1 MDSVHGL
8 CTIDQSLR
16 RILDTQ
22 ELQRLRWIHQ
32 TGLNFLVY
40 PGSEHSRFTHAL
52 GTYTVA
58 RRIFQHLA
66 SLAAEFS
73 DLSPSKLDEQLE
85 KAFLIAAL
93 CHDLGHTAFSHTLE
107 TILLPKDF
115 RTHEDCTAH
124 LLGTDTAIAKEIRGC
139 GCDIEQ
145 VVQLLKGVHWVDGL
159 CKLLSGN
166 ADVDRWDYLL
176 RDSQAAGVRYGIFD
190 LNWMIHSLSL
200 QLDGTGRQR
209 LVVDARRG
217 LSVLKQFLR
226 ARSLMYE
233 QVYLHRTVRGADRL
247 LRAMFERA
255 ADPAKPTDYSDEK
268 NRKAPP
274 VFRTVLSAEKP
285 AKPSLQDFLL
295 TDDIA
300 VVTLIKFW
308 SNSSRD
314 PVLRY
319 LATCFLR
326 RRLFKEVGSWLDQAP
341 KEFVNAARGAVAKGF
356 AAQQVDIQLKE
367 KDIEDAMDYFL
378 LIDTAESKSD
388 ETLEGILF
396 DVGDGALYTLEELN
410 QKPEFVTPVAVPPF
424 RRVRLFVPYDVRK
437 TVEDTLGRNKEMEH

>member
-8 CTIDQSLR
+8 CEMDQSLR

-58 RRIFQHLA
+58 RRIFQQIKI
-66 SLAAEFS
+66 LAAEFS
-73 DLSPSKLDEQLE
+73 DLSPSKLDDQLE

-107 TILLPKDF
+107 TILLPKEF

-124 LLGTDTAIAKEIRGC
+124 LLSTDTGIAKEIKNC

-145 VVQLLKGVHWVDGL
+145 VVQFLKGNHWVDGL

-166 ADVDRWDYLL
+166 TDVDRWDYLL

-190 LNWMIHSLSL
+190 LNWMIHSVSL

-209 LVVDARRG
+209 LVIDARRG

-233 QVYLHRTVRGADRL
+233 QVYMHKTVRGADRL

-255 ADPAKPTDYSDEK
+255 GDPAKPEEYSDRT
-268 NRKAPP
+268 NRKAPA
-274 VFRTVLSAEKP
+274 VFASVLKGEKP
-285 AKPSLQDFLL
+285 TLDEFLL

-300 VVTLIKFW
+300 VVTAIKFW
-308 SNSSRD
+308 ANASRD

-319 LATCFLR
+319 LATSFLR
-326 RRLFKEVGSWLDQAP
+326 RRLYKEVGSWPDEAP
-341 KEFVNAARGAVAKGF
+341 KEFIAAAREQVAKEFG
-356 AAQQVDIQLKE
+356 AQHLDVPLKDS
-367 KDIEDAMDYFL
+367 DIEAAMDYFL
-378 LIDTAESKSD
+378 LLDTAEFKSD
-388 ETLEGILF
+388 DALEGTFSIL
-396 DVGDGALYTLEELN
+396 AT
-410 QKPEFVTPVAVPPF
+410 A
-424 RRVRLFVPYDVRK
+424 RCIR
-437 TVEDTLGRNKEMEH
+437 